1 MMTCKDTLKLFS
13 ILILAFAVSS
23 CNQQK
28 ENKDNGRIVGEY
40 EAELT
45 YAPNVPASPGY
56 ERSQKVIINLEII
69 EKIGRLAD
77 GVEYTFWTFGGEVP
91 GPFMRVREG
100 DLVEFH
106 LHNHPDN
113 KLPHNIDLH
122 AVTGPGGGAE
132 ASMTAPGR
140 STQFSFKT
148 LNPGLYIYHCAVAP
162 VGMHIA
168 NGMYGLIYVEPKEG
182 LPPVDKEF
190 YILQSE
196 FYTKAPFG
204 QAGLTSFD
212 MAKALAENP
221 DYVVFNGSVG
231 AAMGDNAMQV
241 NVGET
246 VRLYVGNAG
255 PSLISSFHV
264 IGEIFDKVY
273 LEGGS
278 LVNTDVQST
287 MIPVGG
293 AAIIEFKC
301 EVPGSLT
308 VVDHSI
314 FRAFNKGAIA
324 QINVV
329 GEEDHD
335 VFSGKQKDIV
345 YQPEGSA
352 IQSITPAQA
361 PEPIPERTFE
371 ERMVRGKTLFET
383 NCAACHQINGEGLP
397 PVFPP
402 VANSD
407 YLMAQEDKGIGI
419 ILHGLSGEITVNGVK
434 YDNVMPSMQLG
445 DDEIASILTYIRNSW
460 NNKGDLVTAQEVN
473 NVRHGR

>member
-1 MMTCKDTLKLFS
+1 MKNLHTTLFS
-13 ILILAFAVSS
+13 LCIMLFALVFSS
-23 CNQQK
+23 CNKTK
-28 ENKDNGRIVGEY
+28 ENQDDDRVVGEY
-40 EAELT
+40 EAVMT
-45 YAPNVPASPGY
+45 FAPEVPPSPGY
-56 ERSQKVIINLEII
+56 KRSQKVIINLEII
-69 EKIGRLAD
+69 EKVGRLAD
-77 GVEYTFWTFGGEVP
+77 GVEYNFWTFGGEVP

-100 DLVEFH
+100 DVVEFH

-132 ASMTAPGR
+132 ASMTAPGH
-140 STQFSFKT
+140 STQFTFKT
-148 LNPGLYIYHCAVAP
+148 LNPGLYIYHCATAP

-168 NGMYGLIYVEPKEG
+168 NGMYGLILVEPKEG

-212 MAKALAENP
+212 MGKALNENP
-221 DYVVFNGSVG
+221 DYVVFNGAVG
-231 AAMGDNAMQV
+231 AAMGDKAMQV
-241 NVGET
+241 EVGET

-273 LEGGS
+273 VEAGS
-278 LVNTDVQST
+278 MVNENVQST
-287 MIPVGG
+287 LIPAGG
-293 AAIIEFKC
+293 ASIIEFKVD
-301 EVPGSLT
+301 VPGSLT

-324 QINVV
+324 QINVN
-329 GEEDHD
+329 GEENKEVFTGKERD
-335 VFSGKQKDIV
+335 VV

-352 IQSITPAQA
+352 IQSITKAEKPAI
-361 PEPIPERTFE
+361 IPERTQE
-371 ERMVRGKTLFET
+371 ERMVRGKTLYET
-383 NCAACHQINGEGLP
+383 NCAACHQIEGQGLAG
-397 PVFPP
+397 VFPP

-407 YLMAQEDKGIGI
+407 FLMAREDKGIGI
-419 ILHGLSGEITVNGVK
+419 ILHGLSGEITVNGNK

-445 DDEIASILTYIRNSW
+445 DDEIASILTYVRNSW
-460 NNKGDLVTAQEVN
+460 GNKGDLVTAAEVGK
-473 NVRHGR
+473 VRHGK